1 MCTYIHIRIYPGRD
15 PVRRRHN
22 RTHADWQVICDR
34 ISERFT
40 PQMVTSVM
48 EMNYKMTKS
57 NAVNAPCHFT
67 ALSTYAVPIFISLQ
81 GIINQCT
88 IASELFLYTVTHANQ
103 ERGTFQ
109 LSLPACPPSPWWEAM
124 AGDAAPPP
132 LPGSCFSALFTLALS
147 VVTN

>member
-1 MCTYIHIRIYPGRD
+1 MCTYIYIYKD

-48 EMNYKMTKS
+48 KMNYKMNYKMT
-57 NAVNAPCHFT
+57 VNAPCHCHCIVNIHGARFSKFAKDQKSMRDCQQ
-67 ALSTYAVPIFISLQ
+67 ALFIHSNPRKSRKGNFPIISPQ
-81 GIINQCT
+81 
-88 IASELFLYTVTHANQ
+88 
-103 ERGTFQ
+103 
-109 LSLPACPPSPWWEAM
+109 ACPPSPWWEAM